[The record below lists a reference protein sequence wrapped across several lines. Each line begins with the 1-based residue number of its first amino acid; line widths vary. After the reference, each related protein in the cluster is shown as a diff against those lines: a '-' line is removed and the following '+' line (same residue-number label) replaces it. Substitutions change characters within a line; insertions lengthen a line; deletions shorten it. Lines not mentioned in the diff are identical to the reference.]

1 MPTAENVF
9 EKAKEQFDQ
18 PAMLIDVCND
28 FGRHVEQVRGNPH
41 DAIAGRPRSASL
53 GPAGPFVRRR
63 LNQDHSNGMVG
74 PFSVFLFPP
83 QVHHEIPQH
92 AGFPGSYGDR
102 TLFDDALEIAS
113 VANAAYVTAA
123 GGHDLIPQEK
133 VSVPAVQDVAAVWFQ
148 PPTELI
154 PLFVFSYI
162 ASRRDVHPHRN
173 ATIDFEVRVKPPS
186 AVCFPLLVGFT
197 RTSKSIVAFRC

>member
-1 MPTAENVF
+1 MSAMTSAGTSSRFVAIRRMPSLAG
-9 EKAKEQFDQ
+9 
-18 PAMLIDVCND
+18 PAVPPL
-28 FGRHVEQVRGNPH
+28 
-41 DAIAGRPRSASL
+41 GRPVL
-53 GPAGPFVRRR
+53 LRRR
-63 LNQDHSNGMVG
+63 LNQDYSNGMVG

-102 TLFDDALEIAS
+102 TLFDDALEIAI
-113 VANAAYVTAA
+113 VANAADVAAA

-148 PPTELI
+148 LPTELI

-186 AVCFPLLVGFT
+186 AVCFPLLVAHVGGL
-197 RTSKSIVAFRC
+197 SQ